1 MRLLATRLPDQ
12 GADALEGGGSRQ
24 VLAIAHEL
32 GTREMHYSTA
42 STRHTGVTCSESAH
56 RLCETEHVR
65 VTHARHWRSSLLE
78 HNSSPSSAR
87 LQSASIER
95 DRENAACGSNPAV
108 ARSCRSLEMI
118 GGRLRASTVPT
129 QFRQASSPHKSS
141 KNQPAWRYS
150 SGELCLPHRRKKDT
164 KSEHWLTL
172 LTVRPPNRPLATPRG
187 YRSRDN
193 AQARRR
199 GASVRCPDPS
209 ATLDSG
215 LERVA
220 RFDQRMLTP

>member
-1 MRLLATRLPDQ
+1 
-12 GADALEGGGSRQ
+12 
-24 VLAIAHEL
+24 
-32 GTREMHYSTA
+32 MHCSTA
-42 STRHTGVTCSESAH
+42 VTRHRGVTCSESAH

-78 HNSSPSSAR
+78 HNSSPSSER
-87 LQSASIER
+87 LQGVSVER

-141 KNQPAWRYS
+141 KNQAGLTIFLRGVMLAAPSKRT
-150 SGELCLPHRRKKDT
+150 RKA
-164 KSEHWLTL
+164 EHWLTL

-187 YRSRDN
+187 YHSRDN
-193 AQARRR
+193 ARARRR
-199 GASVRCPDPS
+199 GASVRCPDTRRRRTPARKGLRAS
-209 ATLDSG
+209 ISG
-215 LERVA
+215 R
-220 RFDQRMLTP
+220 